1 MPYGFVFALPFTE
14 VTGVTASHPPHRENE
29 IGVHP
34 LIHINLSIHALL
46 LHPFVG
52 EVEYVSVVSLD
63 VTLA

>member
-1 MPYGFVFALPFTE
+1 MPYGFVSALPFSE
-14 VTGVTASHPPHRENE
+14 VTGLTASHPPHRENE

-52 EVEYVSVVSLD
+52 EAGYVSDVSFDELL
-63 VTLA
+63 T